1 MAQAGCSSVKRT
13 GRTNV
18 EDEVGLDIPPALPVD
33 PALFLFAGN
42 IGASTHLAAAWPDG
56 TPPFR
61 MPSHDLNASTL
72 DLSHFGSFFALRK
85 RSKFRADKPATAAST
100 GRRSGH
106 SGTHLGATGGT
117 QTHSRRTRPKL
128 GRLHRARQ
136 GLVRVPE
143 SNTKYGGKSG
153 KTGGPCR
160 FLLAQVSVSPQG
172 FPREKIVLTRPVPS
186 FRPLFTGQVFIA
198 GQGLPWGDSRGV
210 TGRAGQACRLPD
222 GSMPE

>member
-1 MAQAGCSSVKRT
+1 MPRSRVFISKADCRT
-13 GRTNV
+13 KLWPGY
-18 EDEVGLDIPPALPVD
+18 PQALPVD
-33 PALFLFAGN
+33 PVLFLSGPN
-42 IGASTHLAAAWPDG
+42 TGASTGLAATWPDG

-61 MPSHDLNASTL
+61 MSGHVLNAPTL

-85 RSKFRADKPATAAST
+85 GSEFRADKPATAAST

-117 QTHSRRTRPKL
+117 QIHSRRTRPKL

-153 KTGGPCR
+153 KTGASGASCR
-160 FLLAQVSVSPQG
+160 AQVSVSPQG
-172 FPREKIVLTRPVPS
+172 FPREKIVGSRRDST

-198 GQGLPWGDSRGV
+198 PEGLP
-210 TGRAGQACRLPD
+210 
-222 GSMPE
+222 

>member
-1 MAQAGCSSVKRT
+1 MSGHV
-13 GRTNV
+13 
-18 EDEVGLDIPPALPVD
+18 
-33 PALFLFAGN
+33 
-42 IGASTHLAAAWPDG
+42 
-56 TPPFR
+56 
-61 MPSHDLNASTL
+61 LNAPTL

-85 RSKFRADKPATAAST
+85 RSKFRAEKPVTAAST

-106 SGTHLGATGGT
+106 FGTHLGATGGT

-153 KTGGPCR
+153 KTGGVSR

-172 FPREKIVLTRPVPS
+172 FPREKIVRS
-186 FRPLFTGQVFIA
+186 WRDSGFRPLFTGQVFIA
-198 GQGLPWGDSRGV
+198 AEGLREQDSRAV
-210 TGRAGQACRLPD
+210 TGMAGQACRLRMARCPD
-222 GSMPE
+222 KRQSGPRDSRRSDSP